1 MSELSELRRRLAEAR
16 KTGRRTVSLALRMEI
31 GSAAIR
37 LRDEQGLS
45 RLRLA
50 EQLGMSKATLNSWVD
65 LARTKSAKAK
75 TRPEKEKK
83 TDPRILPIEIAPDS
97 EQASTRQVSVRLPS
111 GAIVVG
117 LSIVDIAALERA
129 LS

>member
-75 TRPEKEKK
+75 TSPEKKK
-83 TDPRILPIEIAPDS
+83 TVPRILPIKIAPES
-97 EQASTRQVSVRLPS
+97 EQASARQVSVRLPS

-117 LSIVDIAALERA
+117 LSIFDIAALERA

>member
-1 MSELSELRRRLAEAR
+1 
-16 KTGRRTVSLALRMEI
+16 MEI

-65 LARTKSAKAK
+65 LARTESAKAK
-75 TRPEKEKK
+75 TSPEKKNK
-83 TDPRILPIEIAPDS
+83 TTPRILPIEMAPET
-97 EQASTRQVSVRLPS
+97 EQMQMDRPSVRLPS
-111 GAIVVG
+111 GAIVIG